1 MFGLGRFELVYLW
14 SEQESEEQYTLF
26 MSGLFDWI
34 TVPSNGHAE
43 DEAGLS
49 ELPIFDNEEEEV
61 DENGV
66 AVARTGPPRVA
77 NFRLK
82 PMDAM
87 TSMIG
92 ENGRLLLAGF
102 NSASMNNGGED
113 EDGTDAAADTKSQ
126 EAQAEY
132 LRNLAVEE
140 DQNSAGNDTGAGN
153 DTTGTDASTTL
164 GKGDATALDSAD
176 GFGHEQGLSD
186 EAFKIAAAKLDDE
199 EAELRRRLNAG
210 GLSAEEE
217 AAVRKR
223 LAAIDKERAS
233 MLFRNRLL
241 KDSGRS
247 GAEVIKTVYALAE
260 LPFLEHVNMPPA
272 LQDGLQKT
280 KDWSLPKCQSLLL
293 DLEKFWASQGK
304 DSNWFKERLEAF
316 RCGQMSPDEARGFLG
331 GGGPTDDAQGEKV
344 GVFVLGTAAR
354 QNHDPRSP
362 SVGPFSEKVKEST
375 TGKRKSRRGK
385 RGTLGWGA
393 AGPHEAVVL
402 NDDGGAQLQGG
413 TSSSEGQSWERL
425 PFAPVG
431 DVGSNDGEPLAPWF
445 EGPGQPQQE
454 THQKRLAKELAATQ
468 WARNNAINGASIDKR
483 DVLETAAP
491 PAAGDHARPSTV
503 EGRIET
509 TREPS
514 LEATTTMSGLTT
526 GNRPESSSA
535 ILHDDESGNPSS
547 RSSRQYSSS
556 QLRRVRSEQWHI
568 GRRSETGFHYVAPSS
583 RSLVSRR
590 TTRPHTDW
598 GGGFS
603 ATDATRSVRKEKGRA
618 KHLRELRAA
627 DVWSQRVTV
636 ENVMLGRRAMGIRDT
651 YIDLDGLVPVT
662 GVTAAGDGVGQSQGP
677 AGVSMDTSQQ
687 PHSAGPTGPT
697 AAVRLA
703 SLSSDGSSSESSTSS
718 ASDQAD
724 NTQRHSSYSYG
735 KAGQGQVNYSAAR
748 RNRRAR
754 KKIGLDATADSSS
767 SSTSTAATASMGGSG
782 VGGSFDAV
790 PVWGKGGRIELM
802 ASVPHITASTRA
814 LLDPPAMQFQNHWG
828 F

>member
-1 MFGLGRFELVYLW
+1 
-14 SEQESEEQYTLF
+14 
-26 MSGLFDWI
+26 
-34 TVPSNGHAE
+34 
-43 DEAGLS
+43 
-49 ELPIFDNEEEEV
+49 
-61 DENGV
+61 
-66 AVARTGPPRVA
+66 
-77 NFRLK
+77 
-82 PMDAM
+82 
-87 TSMIG
+87 
-92 ENGRLLLAGF
+92 
-102 NSASMNNGGED
+102 
-113 EDGTDAAADTKSQ
+113 
-126 EAQAEY
+126 
-132 LRNLAVEE
+132 
-140 DQNSAGNDTGAGN
+140 
-153 DTTGTDASTTL
+153 
-164 GKGDATALDSAD
+164 
-176 GFGHEQGLSD
+176 
-186 EAFKIAAAKLDDE
+186 
-199 EAELRRRLNAG
+199 
-210 GLSAEEE
+210 
-217 AAVRKR
+217 
-223 LAAIDKERAS
+223 
-233 MLFRNRLL
+233 
-241 KDSGRS
+241 
-247 GAEVIKTVYALAE
+247 
-260 LPFLEHVNMPPA
+260 
-272 LQDGLQKT
+272 
-280 KDWSLPKCQSLLL
+280 
-293 DLEKFWASQGK
+293 
-304 DSNWFKERLEAF
+304 
-316 RCGQMSPDEARGFLG
+316 
-331 GGGPTDDAQGEKV
+331 
-344 GVFVLGTAAR
+344 
-354 QNHDPRSP
+354 
-362 SVGPFSEKVKEST
+362 
-375 TGKRKSRRGK
+375 
-385 RGTLGWGA
+385 
-393 AGPHEAVVL
+393 
-402 NDDGGAQLQGG
+402 
-413 TSSSEGQSWERL
+413 
-425 PFAPVG
+425 
-431 DVGSNDGEPLAPWF
+431 
-445 EGPGQPQQE
+445 
-454 THQKRLAKELAATQ
+454 
-468 WARNNAINGASIDKR
+468 
-483 DVLETAAP
+483 
-491 PAAGDHARPSTV
+491 
-503 EGRIET
+503 
-509 TREPS
+509 
-514 LEATTTMSGLTT
+514 MSGLTT